1 MAGYHTFRPSMFDSQ
16 PAIAK
21 KVSATA
27 YTGEGG
33 GGGKVLLYRYGE
45 SNSYREGFFV
55 GNRIWYKY
63 VPKVGKVSDAVD
75 AKIRTGGVSHQFRGE
90 EILNRVIPDLKQRME
105 RGVHMK
111 IQPDRVPSASEQSLG
126 GSVMQKQT
134 PAKPGEAQ
142 PVDIKTIGG
151 EHYQVTFS
159 RLDEIDHHGIYGAAG
174 RRLSSDIRRLKQQ
187 YERSGRSK
195 RGMYQRMANKGLK
208 YFQNR
213 LQIWNAQMAT
223 IQRRFPTHS
232 QDAAGL
238 RGSLHY
244 AAMLGKQFGGKGS
257 NYGFALNQASSKQF
271 GLMRGKPTGYFSKNA
286 GSITRTALGNMKEF
300 GKGVT
305 YTFQLD
311 NYAYAHISKFRMLQ
325 RPKIRWDTSALNKA
339 LYVTGHDAILGLLA
353 SDSANLDEQGIAMRQ
368 FHAQIGYET
377 SRTTNSTETM
387 TMQNQITSNLVSKTG
402 RIYPSI
408 DMVQADDDFALYV
421 RDTFVPAIESE
432 FKRNSRNF
440 SNKLGEKKEVKVDNY
455 KMWALPYISVAD
467 YDIRRHGIA

>member
-63 VPKVGKVSDAVD
+63 VPKVGKISDSAD
-75 AKIRTGGVSHQFRGE
+75 AKIRGGRVSHQFRGE
-90 EILNRVIPDLKQRME
+90 EILNRFIPDLKRRME
-105 RGVHMK
+105 QGVHMI
-111 IQPDRVPSASEQSLG
+111 IQPDRVPSPSEQSLG
-126 GSVMQKQT
+126 GSVMQKQIH
-134 PAKPGEAQ
+134 AKPGEAQ
-142 PVDIKTIGG
+142 AVDIKTIGG
-151 EHYQVTFS
+151 EDYQVTFS
-159 RLDEIDHHGIYGAAG
+159 RLDDIDHHGIYGAAG
-174 RRLSSDIRRLKQQ
+174 RRLNLDVRRLRQK
-187 YERSGRSK
+187 YEKSGRSK

-238 RGSLHY
+238 RGTLHY
-244 AAMLGKQFGGKGS
+244 ASMLGKKFGGTGD
-257 NYGFALNQASSKQF
+257 YGFALDQASSQQF
-271 GLMRGKPTGYFSKNA
+271 RMMRGRPTGFFSNNA
-286 GSITRTALGNMKEF
+286 GTITRTALGNMKEF
-300 GKGVT
+300 GRGVT

-311 NYAYAHISKFRMLQ
+311 KYAYTQISKFRMLQ
-325 RPKIRWDTSALNKA
+325 RPKIRWDTAALNKA
-339 LYVTGHDAILGLLA
+339 IYVTGHDALLGLLA
-353 SDSANLDEQGIAMRQ
+353 SDSASLDQQGVAMRQ
-368 FHAQIGYET
+368 FHAQIAYET
-377 SRTTNSTETM
+377 SRTTDSTETM
-387 TMQNQITSNLVSKTG
+387 TMQNQITSNMASKTG

-440 SNKLGEKKEVKVDNY
+440 SSKLGEKREVRVDDY

-467 YDIRRHGIA
+467 YDIRRHGIP